1 MSVIRRWRQQA
12 TDLRPDTMSLET
24 VRDRISNRRIAE
36 LEAEVERLS
45 VTTQGAVDTL
55 AEVRLYAEKMLRSGD
70 GNTRIHGADLLGII
84 DHDAGGQWPMTG
96 FRDDPAFLRD
106 EAIRQAA
113 LAALVDRARLV
124 AEVERLRSE
133 NEWLHRQLAGRQ

>member
-84 DHDAGGQWPMTG
+84 DHDAGGSRP
-96 FRDDPAFLRD
+96 
-106 EAIRQAA
+106 
-113 LAALVDRARLV
+113 
-124 AEVERLRSE
+124 
-133 NEWLHRQLAGRQ
+133 

>member
-1 MSVIRRWRQQA
+1 
-12 TDLRPDTMSLET
+12 
-24 VRDRISNRRIAE
+24 
-36 LEAEVERLS
+36 
-45 VTTQGAVDTL
+45 
-55 AEVRLYAEKMLRSGD
+55 
-70 GNTRIHGADLLGII
+70 
-84 DHDAGGQWPMTG
+84 MTG